1 MTTANEYRQYARE
14 CVESARAA
22 TSEPVR
28 QQFLDIAK
36 LWLTAAA
43 RMDTPLG
50 SAKEI
55 IGKVDGHHAPASLGV
70 AGPHEQ
76 S

>member
-1 MTTANEYRQYARE
+1 MTTAIEYRQYARE
-14 CVESARAA
+14 CMDSARAA

-28 QQFLDIAK
+28 QQFLEIAK

-43 RMDTPLG
+43 RMDTPLV

-55 IGKVDGHHAPASLGV
+55 IGKVDGHHAPANLGV
-70 AGPHEQ
+70 ALPYDQ